1 MGVSDPDIGA
11 IERSC
16 AGVVPH
22 RKDAKRCAISG
33 VQFRNAPVHLQV
45 VALIHHPNVGPIKNH
60 TIGRART
67 ATVRTTTPSEARNSV
82 TLLSSL
88 FATHR
93 LAPSKA
99 MPLGALPIAK
109 DLVGGVK
116 LRCWWATAAEFVPV
130 HWDGLSSAHLA
141 ATHGE

>member
-45 VALIHHPNVGPIKNH
+45 VALIHHPNVGPIKSDAS
-60 TIGRART
+60 R
-67 ATVRTTTPSEARNSV
+67 
-82 TLLSSL
+82 L
-88 FATHR
+88 FAYGKR
-93 LAPSKA
+93 LGRRCKTSVLVGNSRRVCPR
-99 MPLGALPIAK
+99 PLGRFKFCPSSCNAWR
-109 DLVGGVK
+109 VK
-116 LRCWWATAAEFVPV
+116 TKN
-130 HWDGLSSAHLA
+130 STNA
-141 ATHGE
+141 ATDAGTCIFLMVLPTE